1 MRQAPDCLSATITT
15 FGNQRPKAAM
25 GLPARPCNANLLT
38 LSESR
43 FVAYF
48 LTIRFKPSIAAAS
61 QRRLY
66 LL

>member
-1 MRQAPDCLSATITT
+1 
-15 FGNQRPKAAM
+15 M